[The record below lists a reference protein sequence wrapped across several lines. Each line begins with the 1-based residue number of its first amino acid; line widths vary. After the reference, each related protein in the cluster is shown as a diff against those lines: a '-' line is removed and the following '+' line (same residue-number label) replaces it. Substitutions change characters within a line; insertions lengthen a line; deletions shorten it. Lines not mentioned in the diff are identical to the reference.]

1 MRVGLWCAAR
11 SGMLPPCNVTVNW
24 LLSMSHPH
32 THNIRQVCF
41 EFCVVLLI
49 QMALME
55 MKSWVSRESCSVL
68 FTHMCVT
75 HMSLT
80 HMRVTLVRVTLVTDK
95 DMSVT
100 SMSITSM
107 SVAPTYM
114 LPDIHVARH
123 TCCHVHASH
132 ASPRLYSHMLLCTR
146 SIYLSAIYM
155 CSMHVRYA
163 SAISIYL

>member
-1 MRVGLWCAAR
+1 MGLWCAVR

-80 HMRVTLVRVTLVTDK
+80 HMRVTLVRVTLVARHTCC
-95 DMSVT
+95 
-100 SMSITSM
+100 
-107 SVAPTYM
+107 PTYM
-114 LPDIHVARH
+114 LPDIHVA
-123 TCCHVHASH
+123 TCMPLTLVLASTLTCSFALVLSTYLRYTCAICMCDMHLPYPYTFDHSYIRARGTCHA
-132 ASPRLYSHMLLCTR
+132 
-146 SIYLSAIYM
+146 
-155 CSMHVRYA
+155 
-163 SAISIYL
+163 